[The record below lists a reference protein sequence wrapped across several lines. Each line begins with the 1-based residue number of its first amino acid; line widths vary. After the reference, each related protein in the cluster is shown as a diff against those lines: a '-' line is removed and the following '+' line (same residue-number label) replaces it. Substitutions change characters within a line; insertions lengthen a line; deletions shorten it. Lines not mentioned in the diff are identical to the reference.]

1 MLIRPR
7 AEPRRGSPQTSL
19 QVQVNLCLRTLSG
32 LASAKIRM
40 QQNLMRQEHR
50 LVVCS
55 WDPARRPQQFELRKR
70 TGQHGR
76 PIESQLTKGSGILA
90 QRGCGGAGKRDASDD
105 EDSQGGRPGNRV
117 LRCTDREID
126 SFPNGTV
133 GQGRARDCQRS
144 ESSER
149 TAYVRVDWGANRKGH
164 SRVRSR
170 VNGLREWWCAA
181 GRALQSRRD
190 LDRSRF
196 AAI

>member
-1 MLIRPR
+1 MPIRPR

-19 QVQVNLCLRTLSG
+19 QVRVNLCLRTLSG

-133 GQGRARDCQRS
+133 RQGRVVIAS
-144 ESSER
+144 
-149 TAYVRVDWGANRKGH
+149 GANRVSEQRMSELLGEQIEKATPEF
-164 SRVRSR
+164 VRESTGFGI
-170 VNGLREWWCAA
+170 VVC
-181 GRALQSRRD
+181 RR
-190 LDRSRF
+190 SGT
-196 AAI
+196 AIP